1 LGYSQEE
8 VHGHLPI
15 LTRYDVFKEEGIV
28 PSPLGEV
35 SHAYTT
41 LFNNVS

>member
-15 LTRYDVFKEEGIV
+15 RTRYDVFKEEGVV
-28 PSPLGEV
+28 PSLLGHI
-35 SHAYTT
+35 SHAYTA
-41 LFNNVS
+41 LFNNVC